1 MTATLEPSA
10 TSTGPSGV
18 RIQLD
23 HVSKVYP
30 GSSEPAVDDV
40 SLDIPA
46 GEIVV
51 FVGPS
56 GCGKTTTMRMINRLS
71 EPTSGRVLI
80 GDEDALSIKPTELR
94 RSIGYSIQQ
103 AGLFP
108 HMTIRQNVG
117 LVPGLLK
124 WDRKRIAE
132 RVDELLELVGLA
144 PGQYADRYP
153 RQLSGG
159 QQQRVGV
166 ARALAA
172 DPPVLLM
179 DEPFGAV
186 DPITRSSL
194 QDELLR
200 LQSDLGKTIVFVTHD
215 FGEAVKLGDRI
226 AVLGQKSA
234 VLQYDTPQAILA
246 NPANDTVAGFVGS
259 GASLRQLGLFRVKD
273 VDLNPHPAVRVDD
286 SVELARNTLA
296 RSEFDWLVLVDAD
309 DRPVNWVRGGKL
321 AEANDLV
328 SIAESL
334 DVVSA
339 GDTLEHALEAIL
351 AEQHASAVV
360 TDDGDRYAG
369 VVTVD
374 TLISKITHVKAEA
387 QADTEAGDEAAP

>member
-1 MTATLEPSA
+1 VTEQSE
-10 TSTGPSGV
+10 SDDSQVSSGA
-18 RIQLD
+18 RIVLD

-30 GSSEPAVDDV
+30 GSREPAVDDT

-46 GEIVV
+46 GEIVI

-56 GCGKTTTMRMINRLS
+56 GCGKTTMMRMINRLS
-71 EPTSGRVLI
+71 EPTSGRILI
-80 GDEDALSIKPTELR
+80 GDKDALSIKPTELR
-94 RSIGYSIQQ
+94 RSIGYAIQQ

-117 LVPGLLK
+117 LVPGLLR
-124 WDRKRIAE
+124 WDRKKIAN
-132 RVDELLELVGLA
+132 RVDELLDLVGLE

-186 DPITRSSL
+186 DPITRSTL

-200 LQSDLGKTIVFVTHD
+200 LQAELRKTIVFVTHD

-226 AVLGQKSA
+226 AVLGQQSK

-246 NPANDTVAGFVGS
+246 SPADDTVAGFVGA
-259 GASLRQLGLFRVKD
+259 GASLRQLSLVRIKD
-273 VDLNPHPAVRVDD
+273 VELRAHPAVHRSD
-286 SVELARNTLA
+286 SVESVRNVLAD
-296 RSEFDWLVLVDAD
+296 SDFDWVVVLDD
-309 DRPVNWVRGGKL
+309 RDRPVNWVRDRHLRHADTL
-321 AEANDLV
+321 ADAFEP
-328 SIAESL
+328 L
-334 DVVSA
+334 DVVSTQS
-339 GDTLEHALEAIL
+339 TLEDALEAIL

-360 TDDGDRYAG
+360 AGSGSKYAG
-369 VVTVD
+369 VVTLD
-374 TLISKITHVKAEA
+374 TLIDTITRLRSEAEPP
-387 QADTEAGDEAAP
+387 DGDVS

>member
-1 MTATLEPSA
+1 MTVQADTA
-10 TSTGPSGV
+10 VRAPSGV
-18 RIQLD
+18 RIELD
-23 HVSKVYP
+23 GVSKIYP
-30 GSSEPAVDDV
+30 GATQPAVDNA

-56 GCGKTTTMRMINRLS
+56 GCGKTTMMRMINRLS
-71 EPTSGRVLI
+71 EPTSGSIRI
-80 GDEDALSIKPTELR
+80 GEQDALSIKPTELR
-94 RSIGYSIQQ
+94 RKIGYSIQQ

-117 LVPGLLK
+117 LVPGLLR
-124 WDRKRIAE
+124 WERRRIGD
-132 RVDELLELVGLA
+132 RVDELLDLVGLD

-186 DPITRSSL
+186 DPITRSTL

-200 LQSDLGKTIVFVTHD
+200 LQGELGKTIVFVTHD

-226 AVLGQKSA
+226 AVLGPRSK
-234 VLQYDTPQAILA
+234 VLQYDTPQNILA
-246 NPANDTVAGFVGS
+246 SPADETVAGFVGS
-259 GASLRQLGLFRVKD
+259 GASLRQLGLMRVKD
-273 VDLNPHPAVRVDD
+273 VELRQALAVHTEDAVDD
-286 SVELARNTLA
+286 VRNRLSG
-296 RSEFDWLVLVDAD
+296 SEFDWAVVLDRR
-309 DRPVNWVRGGKL
+309 DRPVSWVRESRLRGARAL
-321 AEANDLV
+321 AEVVED
-328 SIAESL
+328 L
-334 DVVSA
+334 DVISTQS
-339 GDTLEHALEAIL
+339 TLEDALEAIL

-360 TDDGDRYAG
+360 TGAGGAYAG
-369 VVTVD
+369 VVTLD
-374 TLISKITHVKAEA
+374 TLIDTITRLRRDANAEHP
-387 QADTEAGDEAAP
+387 AP